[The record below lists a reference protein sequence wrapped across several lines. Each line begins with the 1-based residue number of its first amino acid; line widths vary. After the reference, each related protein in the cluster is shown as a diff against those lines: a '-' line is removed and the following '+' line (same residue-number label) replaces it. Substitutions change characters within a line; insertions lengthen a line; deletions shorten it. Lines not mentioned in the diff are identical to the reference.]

1 MGRRPT
7 TTFEAR
13 GLPDGLGIHA
23 QTGVIHGTPT
33 SAGKSEG
40 CCVKV
45 FNHLGFFEETLDI
58 HTIEPEACSNLTYK
72 LSMPE
77 DGVLWKDDPVQITPS
92 FDIGFPDGFT
102 CFSVKPSLLVPGVSR
117 RSFPPVPWGNECLV
131 LLFTSC
137 FSVLF
142 LSRLA
147 VSLCYG
153 CIPSSV
159 VSFFVGDRCLPSLFP
174 FCNFGKEF
182 LVLLST
188 SSVSVLS
195 LSVLRYGDVSL

>member
-1 MGRRPT
+1 VGRRPT
-7 TTFEAR
+7 TRFEAR
-13 GLPDGLGIHA
+13 GLPDGLEIHE

-45 FNHLGFFEETLDI
+45 FNDLGFFEETLDI
-58 HTIEPEACSNLTYK
+58 HTIEPKACSNLTYT

-153 CIPSSV
+153 CDLPL
-159 VSFFVGDRCLPSLFP
+159 SFFVGDRCLLASW
-174 FCNFGKEF
+174 
-182 LVLLST
+182 T
-188 SSVSVLS
+188 QA
-195 LSVLRYGDVSL
+195 